1 MGRRAVGDF
10 MAENRDRLVRFVR
23 SRLSDAAHMDGEDLV
38 QDVML
43 KMIENPSVTAPIA
56 DLSAYVFR
64 ALRNRIIDEYRRA
77 RPDMISMEGEKS
89 GEDLYE
95 ILPDTKYEPR
105 GSMERRMLR
114 REIFEAI
121 RSLPAEQRQVVV
133 ETELNGM
140 AMAELARRTATPL
153 GTLLSRKHRGIR
165 KIRKRLEHL
174 KEE

>member
-1 MGRRAVGDF
+1 
-10 MAENRDRLVRFVR
+10 
-23 SRLSDAAHMDGEDLV
+23 
-38 QDVML
+38 
-43 KMIENPSVTAPIA
+43 SVTAPIA

-77 RPDMISMEGEKS
+77 RPDMISMEGEQD

-140 AMAELARRTATPL
+140 SMAELARRTSTPL
-153 GTLLSRKHRGIR
+153 GTIFSRTHWGIR
-165 KIRKRLEHL
+165 NIRKRLEHL

>member
-1 MGRRAVGDF
+1 MGGRALAEF

-23 SRLSDAAHMDGEDLV
+23 SRLSDAAHIDGEDLV

-43 KMIENPSVTAPIA
+43 KIIENPSVTAPIA

-77 RPDMISMEGEKS
+77 GPDMTSMEGEEGDK
-89 GEDLYE
+89 GLYDT
-95 ILPDTKYEPR
+95 LPDTKYEPR
-105 GSMERRMLR
+105 GSEERRILR

-121 RSLPAEQRQVVV
+121 SSLSAEQRQVVV

-140 AMAELARRTATPL
+140 AMAELARRTSTPL
-153 GTLLSRKHRGIR
+153 GTLLSRKHRGMK